1 MVSGSRYFGTKMSNS
16 FYVILPSNTNV
27 EGNKSN
33 TFRVRLARKLQFNS
47 DWYVGLAVMVYP
59 HSWPSLGTM
68 EQQFMQVVWRTG
80 QKVRVT
86 VPASNITNPSELSKH
101 LYKQLGEGSELL
113 AQQVRTTQL
122 SLMHANNAARKAAVN
137 AYIEQKQENG
147 ETIAEE
153 DFLRSLITQINTLV
167 VDLQGLAEGLV
178 HEEQQIEA
186 EIPERGHVG
195 GDEDAYQQ
203 RLNEYFRKLSEYEK
217 RQFQDLYS
225 EKLNEEIA
233 KMTEEERTILNATMD
248 WGLEAWVHAYRKAR
262 FAVRF
267 NFDTNSN
274 RFSLLVDTR
283 YIRSVELSDQL
294 AYILGF
300 DKTSFTEA
308 ENVARFMPDMAGG
321 VSSFHVYSPGLIE
334 PMMIGDV
341 TAPILRIVTIRGR
354 PDEVIEEQFLSIQY
368 HKLLVKE
375 ISEILIEIRTTGGTL
390 MPFQYGTCTL
400 TLHFRKAAYF

>member
-1 MVSGSRYFGTKMSNS
+1 MTSSSNS
-16 FYVILPSNTNV
+16 FYVVLPSNTNV
-27 EGNKSN
+27 QGNKTNS
-33 TFRVRLARKLQFNS
+33 FRVRLARKLQFNS
-47 DWYVGLAVMVYP
+47 EWYVGLAVMVYP

-80 QKVRVT
+80 QNVRVM
-86 VPASNITNPSELSKH
+86 VPASNITNPNELSKH
-101 LYKQLGEGSELL
+101 LYKQLGEGSEHL
-113 AQQVRTTQL
+113 AQKVRTTQN
-122 SLMHANNAARKAAVN
+122 SLMHAHNAARNTAIEE
-137 AYIEQKQENG
+137 YIQRKEANG
-147 ETIAEE
+147 ENVTEE
-153 DFLRSLITQINTLV
+153 EYLRSLITEINTL
-167 VDLQGLAEGLV
+167 VDLQGLAEGLIQNEPHDV
-178 HEEQQIEA
+178 PIREDYA
-186 EIPERGHVG
+186 
-195 GDEDAYQQ
+195 GDEDAYQHQ
-203 RLNEYFRKLSEYEK
+203 LNEYFRKLNDREK
-217 RQFQDLYS
+217 EQFQELYR

-233 KMTEEERTILNATMD
+233 KMTDEERAIMNGTVD

-267 NFDTNSN
+267 TFDSNSN
-274 RFSLLVDTR
+274 RFSLMLDPR
-283 YIRSVELSDQL
+283 YIRNIELSGQL

-321 VSSFHVYSPGLIE
+321 VSCFHVYSPGLIE

-341 TAPILRIVTIRGR
+341 TAPILRIVTIRGHT
-354 PDEVIEEQFLSIQY
+354 DEVIEEQFLSIQY